1 MMETA
6 IHSLEAG
13 MLHKKQ
19 ATQRIKTIR
28 WLARILGVLVVI
40 FWILKILDPQSGDLQ
55 QVAPVD
61 AFLLSLTGLALA
73 GLLLAWRWELAGGIF
88 TLVMLLIREIA
99 WVILKGNWMI
109 GFLILWVMIATPA
122 ILFLA
127 AWRMERKERQ
137 G

>member
-1 MMETA
+1 MHA
-6 IHSLEAG
+6 LEAG
-13 MLHKKQ
+13 RLHKKQ

-88 TLVMLLIREIA
+88 TLVMLFIREIA

-127 AWRMERKERQ
+127 AWRMERKEQQ

>member
-88 TLVMLLIREIA
+88 TLVMRLIREIA

>member
-1 MMETA
+1 
-6 IHSLEAG
+6 

-19 ATQRIKTIR
+19 ATHRIKTIR

>member
-1 MMETA
+1 
-6 IHSLEAG
+6 

-127 AWRMERKERQ
+127 AWRMERKEQQ

>member
-1 MMETA
+1 
-6 IHSLEAG
+6 

-122 ILFLA
+122 ILFVA
-127 AWRMERKERQ
+127 AWRMERKEQQ

>member
-1 MMETA
+1 
-6 IHSLEAG
+6 

-88 TLVMLLIREIA
+88 TLVMLFIREIA

-122 ILFLA
+122 ILFVA

>member
-6 IHSLEAG
+6 IQSLEAG

>member
-1 MMETA
+1 
-6 IHSLEAG
+6 

-88 TLVMLLIREIA
+88 TLVMLFIREIA

-122 ILFLA
+122 ILFVA
-127 AWRMERKERQ
+127 AWRMERKEQQ

>member
-1 MMETA
+1 
-6 IHSLEAG
+6 

-88 TLVMLLIREIA
+88 TLVMLFIREIA

-127 AWRMERKERQ
+127 AWRMERKEQQ

>member
-1 MMETA
+1 
-6 IHSLEAG
+6 
-13 MLHKKQ
+13 MLHKKR

-88 TLVMLLIREIA
+88 TLVMLFIREIA

-127 AWRMERKERQ
+127 AWRMERKEQQ

>member
-1 MMETA
+1 
-6 IHSLEAG
+6 

-88 TLVMLLIREIA
+88 TLVMLFIREIA

>member
-88 TLVMLLIREIA
+88 TLVMLFIREIA

-122 ILFLA
+122 ILFVA
-127 AWRMERKERQ
+127 AWRMERKEQQ

>member
-1 MMETA
+1 
-6 IHSLEAG
+6 

>member
-1 MMETA
+1 
-6 IHSLEAG
+6 

-73 GLLLAWRWELAGGIF
+73 GLLLAWRWELAGWIF
-88 TLVMLLIREIA
+88 TLVMLFILEIA

-109 GFLILWVMIATPA
+109 GFLILWMMIATPA
-122 ILFLA
+122 ILFVA
-127 AWRMERKERQ
+127 AWRMERKEQQ

>member
-122 ILFLA
+122 ILFVA
-127 AWRMERKERQ
+127 AWRMERKEQQ

>member
-1 MMETA
+1 
-6 IHSLEAG
+6 

-61 AFLLSLTGLALA
+61 AFLLSLTGLARA
-73 GLLLAWRWELAGGIF
+73 FGR
-88 TLVMLLIREIA
+88 
-99 WVILKGNWMI
+99 
-109 GFLILWVMIATPA
+109 
-122 ILFLA
+122 LA
-127 AWRMERKERQ
+127 AAGTGPERLVADAFRAPACRWCPGHRGLQ
-137 G
+137 FRVVPGHAVRAVSTGTVSYTHLTLPTIYSL

>member
-1 MMETA
+1 
-6 IHSLEAG
+6 

-88 TLVMLLIREIA
+88 TLVMLFIREIA
-99 WVILKGNWMI
+99 WVILKCNWMI

-122 ILFLA
+122 ILFVA
-127 AWRMERKERQ
+127 AWRMERKEQQ